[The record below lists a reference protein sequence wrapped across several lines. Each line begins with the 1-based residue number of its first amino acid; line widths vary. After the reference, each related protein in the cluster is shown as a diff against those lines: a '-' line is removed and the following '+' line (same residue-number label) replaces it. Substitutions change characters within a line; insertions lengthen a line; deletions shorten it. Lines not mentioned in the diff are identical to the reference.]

1 MTSLCLQWIKGVLQW
16 SNVSPNVWWPVC
28 VHDETK
34 VCCYEVT
41 SHPMAKHCFLRS
53 TWKDTMMM
61 FSKMDFIMYMV
72 NADHIS
78 GATFMQ
84 LDTIQACWSRGLCL
98 IWHELHCF
106 SAQVGDTV
114 NVASRMESMGMTNAV
129 QISGATYAQLQQ
141 QSAPLLNDQDEEDGH
156 AKLPGSRRWVVHK
169 WYILLPPTGG
179 CCIYCIYSWL
189 PQVGG
194 VYSVYIAASRRW
206 V

>member
-1 MTSLCLQWIKGVLQW
+1 
-16 SNVSPNVWWPVC
+16 
-28 VHDETK
+28 
-34 VCCYEVT
+34 
-41 SHPMAKHCFLRS
+41 
-53 TWKDTMMM
+53 
-61 FSKMDFIMYMV
+61 
-72 NADHIS
+72 
-78 GATFMQ
+78 
-84 LDTIQACWSRGLCL
+84 
-98 IWHELHCF
+98 
-106 SAQVGDTV
+106 
-114 NVASRMESMGMTNAV
+114 MGMTNAV